1 MMKLLSDQEI
11 QFFKEEGYL
20 IKQQVMDPNLISL
33 ARERLWD
40 NASDRM
46 NPTDT
51 GTWIGPIEEH
61 RDDQGN
67 VRGGYSWKYRQIGSQ
82 KWIVRMLPRDPTVW
96 SIAEQLLGSGKV
108 VIPDRIRGIY
118 CILPQGDLPEKP
130 TTCHTDGHPFHLGV
144 VGYIGDVPPKG
155 GGFTVWPKSH
165 RKLYFNYHSSHR
177 NEPTDQHEKDIAYF
191 NQQTY
196 VDCHGQAGDIVFWH
210 HRLAHAAGHN
220 RSRQIR
226 QAVLYDFRRK
236 DMDQVMKEPP
246 SQDMWRDWPGITNL
260 RRNVQFDQ
268 G

>member
-1 MMKLLSDQEI
+1 MEKSSYQIE
-11 QFFKEEGYL
+11 FEGST
-20 IKQQVMDPNLISL
+20 VS
-33 ARERLWD
+33 
-40 NASDRM
+40 
-46 NPTDT
+46 
-51 GTWIGPIEEH
+51 
-61 RDDQGN
+61 
-67 VRGGYSWKYRQIGSQ
+67 YRKGIYQ
-82 KWIVRMLPRDPTVW
+82 KN
-96 SIAEQLLGSGKV
+96 QLL
-108 VIPDRIRGIY
+108 VIPMDTPFT
-118 CILPQGDLPEKP
+118 LALWVTS
-130 TTCHTDGHPFHLGV
+130 TTCHQTV
-144 VGYIGDVPPKG
+144 EG
-155 GGFTVWPKSH
+155 GGFTVWSKSH

-210 HRLAHAAGHN
+210 HRLAHAVGHN
-220 RSRQIR
+220 RSRQIW

>member
-1 MMKLLSDQEI
+1 
-11 QFFKEEGYL
+11 
-20 IKQQVMDPNLISL
+20 
-33 ARERLWD
+33 
-40 NASDRM
+40 
-46 NPTDT
+46 
-51 GTWIGPIEEH
+51 
-61 RDDQGN
+61 
-67 VRGGYSWKYRQIGSQ
+67 
-82 KWIVRMLPRDPTVW
+82 MLPRDPTIW

-144 VGYIGDVPPKG
+144 VGYIDDVPPNG